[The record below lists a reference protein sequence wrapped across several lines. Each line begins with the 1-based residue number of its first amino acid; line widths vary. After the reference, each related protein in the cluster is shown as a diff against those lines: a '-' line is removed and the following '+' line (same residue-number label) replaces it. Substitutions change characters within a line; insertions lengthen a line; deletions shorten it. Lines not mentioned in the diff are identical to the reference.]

1 MDSLHI
7 PAKAKNKAAAR
18 KFLEFIAK
26 PEVQEEIA
34 VGLASL
40 PANVNSKPPADPLF
54 QEGLELLKNAK
65 SAQYYDRDT
74 DPEMATEGMKGFQE
88 FMAFPDRTDQILTRL
103 DKVEQRI
110 FKDKK
115 TPAK

>member
-1 MDSLHI
+1 MHI
-7 PAKAKNKAAAR
+7 PAKAKNKAGGR
-18 KFLEFIAK
+18 KFLEFIAN
-26 PEVQEEIA
+26 PQVQEELA

-40 PANVNSKPPADPLF
+40 PSNVNSKPPEDPLF
-54 QEGLELLKNAK
+54 QEGLELLKDAK

-88 FMAFPDRTDQILTRL
+88 FMAFPDRIDQILARL
-103 DKVEQRI
+103 EKVRQRI

-115 TPAK
+115 AE

>member
-1 MDSLHI
+1 M
-7 PAKAKNKAAAR
+7 
-18 KFLEFIAK
+18 
-26 PEVQEEIA
+26 QEEFA

-40 PANVNSKPPADPLF
+40 PANVNSKPPQDPLF
-54 QEGLELLKNAK
+54 QEGVELLKDAK

-88 FMAFPDRTDQILTRL
+88 FMAFPDRIDQILNRL

-110 FKDKK
+110 FKDTKGCQLSWRK
-115 TPAK
+115 VQSRASADVWRCLF

>member
-1 MDSLHI
+1 M
-7 PAKAKNKAAAR
+7 
-18 KFLEFIAK
+18 
-26 PEVQEEIA
+26 
-34 VGLASL
+34 ASL
-40 PANVNSKPPADPLF
+40 PANVNSKPPPDPLN

-74 DPEMATEGMKGFQE
+74 DPEIATEGMKGFQE
-88 FMAFPDRTDQILTRL
+88 FMAFPDRIDQILTRL

-115 TPAK
+115 PAAK